1 MHKIIA
7 ALLISAALIL
17 SGTSATTF
25 STGQLISTVSADAGG
40 E

>member
-1 MHKIIA
+1 MHKIIV

-17 SGTSATTF
+17 SGISPMTF
-25 STGQLISTVSADAGG
+25 STGQLTSTVSADGGG